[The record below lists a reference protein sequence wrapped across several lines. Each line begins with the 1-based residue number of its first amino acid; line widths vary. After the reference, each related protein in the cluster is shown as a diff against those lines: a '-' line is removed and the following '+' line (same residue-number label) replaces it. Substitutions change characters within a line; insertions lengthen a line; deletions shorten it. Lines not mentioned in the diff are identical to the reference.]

1 MTNTFGVM
9 LDCSRNAVMAL
20 PQLKKFLTLLH
31 RFGYNSVQL
40 YTEET
45 YEIDGEPYFGYMRGR
60 YTKEELKELNCFCR
74 DLGMELIPCIQT
86 LAHLNQIFRWPDYN
100 AINDADDILL
110 AEDPRTYQLLDNAF
124 RTLSETFTSRKVN
137 IGMDEAH
144 MLGLGR
150 YLDLHG
156 YTDRFQIMTNHLQKV
171 VEIAGK
177 YGFSPMMWSD
187 MYFRL
192 INQGGYYGEGDN
204 AEKQSF
210 CAQIAQMLPAGVTP
224 IYWDYY
230 HTDEATYEKMIDMHR
245 LFGRPMAF
253 AGGAWV
259 WKGFCP
265 DNQYSFQTMLPAMR
279 MCRKKNVETVFIT
292 LWGDNGK
299 ECSFYAALPALF
311 AIRQFYDGNEDM
323 ADIGEKFAQIV
334 GVPFDAFVSLDDLDK
349 VGIPGRKVC
358 NPTKYMLYNDPFLGQ
373 FDSTVSG
380 GEGNRCAQLAQQ
392 YRQFRDSYPQYG
404 YLFDNYYHLARVMEL
419 KYELGVHLRSAYRS
433 GDKDRLTALYRDLL
447 ETADRL
453 QAFISV
459 FCRLWNEENKP
470 FGLEVQQLRLGGLHC
485 RLLCCAEKLN
495 AYLKGEIPKIEEL
508 SFDILDVQADPNHR
522 GHTLYCNNW
531 SRTVSPSVV

>member
-1 MTNTFGVM
+1 MENTFGVM
-9 LDCSRNAVMAL
+9 IDCSRNAVMNL
-20 PQLKKFLTLLH
+20 PELKNFIALLH

-40 YTEET
+40 YTEDT
-45 YEIDGEPYFGYMRGR
+45 YEIEGQPYFGYMRGR
-60 YTKEELKELNCFCR
+60 YTQDQIRQLDAYCQS
-74 DLGMELIPCIQT
+74 LGVELIPCIQT
-86 LAHLNQIFRWPDYN
+86 LAHLNQIFRWPDY
-100 AINDADDILL
+100 APINDTDDILL
-110 AEDPRTYQLLDNAF
+110 AEDPRTYALLDSAF
-124 RTLSETFTSRKVN
+124 ASLSKMFTSRKIN

-150 YLDLHG
+150 YLDIHG
-156 YTDRFQIMTNHLQKV
+156 FTDRFQIMTNHLKKV
-171 VEIAGK
+171 LEIAEK

-192 INQGGYYGEGDN
+192 INQGGYYGQADQPG
-204 AEKQSF
+204 KQSF
-210 CAQIAQMLPAGVTP
+210 SADVAQLLPPGVTP

-265 DNQYSFQTMLPAMR
+265 DNAFSFQTMAPAMR

-299 ECSFYAALPALF
+299 ECSYYAALPALY
-311 AIRQFYDGNEDM
+311 AIRQFYEGNEDM
-323 ADIGEKFAQIV
+323 TAIAEQFARIV
-334 GVPFDAFVSLDDLDK
+334 GVPFDAFVALDELDK
-349 VGIPGRKVC
+349 VGIPGRSVC

-380 GEGNRCAQLAQQ
+380 GEGARCGQLALQ
-392 YRQFRDSYPQYG
+392 YEHFAKAYPAYG
-404 YLFDNYYHLARVMEL
+404 YLFESYGHLARVMEL
-419 KYELGVHLRSAYRS
+419 KYELGVRLRSAYRS
-433 GDKDRLTALYRDLL
+433 GDRAALQQLHGDLL

-453 QAFISV
+453 QVFVRS
-459 FCRLWNEENKP
+459 FCRLWNRENKP
-470 FGLEVQQLRLGGLHC
+470 FGQEVQQQRLGGLHC
-485 RLLCCAEKLN
+485 RLLACADTLE
-495 AYLKGEIPKIEEL
+495 AYLAGEITEIEEL
-508 SFDILDVQADPNHR
+508 SFDILDVQSDPGHR

-531 SRTVSPSVV
+531 TRTVSPSVM